1 MYVFNENIVII
12 FEFYIFAVNQII
24 NTTNVICNE
33 QLNHIGAYYGHQY
46 LFPFFD
52 KQVIEL
58 GLSTPL
64 KISFDQGRGRGLIR
78 NGLQTILPSAIVSR
92 LTKVNFVEYGNLS
105 AQQLYLATYELFTK
119 PSHAIWEVIDRVIF
133 SKIVEI
139 VFDPRLPMQR
149 KTRYNWLLSR
159 IIYLALWLGSL
170 PNLKVLPTG
179 RDGVP

>member
-1 MYVFNENIVII
+1 MPFRTFLKTIQTQKQLLGLSTSAIVSYCFQRVYEKITHKNLI
-12 FEFYIFAVNQII
+12 NNALSADFKYRTTPKSQQSTKGLTAGISAEYNVSVNQTL

-46 LFPFFD
+46 SFPFFD

-92 LTKVNFVEYGNLS
+92 LTKVNFVE
-105 AQQLYLATYELFTK
+105 
-119 PSHAIWEVIDRVIF
+119 
-133 SKIVEI
+133 
-139 VFDPRLPMQR
+139 
-149 KTRYNWLLSR
+149 
-159 IIYLALWLGSL
+159 
-170 PNLKVLPTG
+170 
-179 RDGVP
+179 